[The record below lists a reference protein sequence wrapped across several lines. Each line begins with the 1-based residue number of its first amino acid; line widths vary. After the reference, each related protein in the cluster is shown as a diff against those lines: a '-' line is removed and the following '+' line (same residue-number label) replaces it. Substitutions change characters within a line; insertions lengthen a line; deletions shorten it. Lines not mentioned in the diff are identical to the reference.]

1 MEFVN
6 PVAPSMAKIFCYI
19 VCFAVAVVGLA
30 GGPVRSPRAPHVL
43 IVMEGRNI
51 RLQPQVNG
59 LRDGLEELKYV
70 EGNNLTWK
78 LMDGGTQE
86 ELRANLLSALE
97 RKRVDVIVTLGT
109 IETAVARET
118 APHIPIVFLPEPDPV
133 KSGFVHSLANPGAN
147 LTGLTFFIDA
157 EGVGKQLEVFNQLVP
172 SLRKVVV
179 LFDSRLSRAGG
190 GESWNRLAAVARSLR
205 IQLSEV
211 PVTSTADVSRKVQ
224 ALRTFDSSVG
234 VFVICSG
241 LFKDLEGLAS
251 IAAERMLP
259 LFGCNAFQV
268 AEQNVLASYAP
279 DLYSLGYRGAWFV
292 DRILKGG
299 KPQDIP
305 VETPRKF
312 ELVINNKAAR
322 QIGLRISSE
331 MLILADRVFR

>member
-1 MEFVN
+1 MI
-6 PVAPSMAKIFCYI
+6 KIFCYI
-19 VCFAVAVVGLA
+19 VFFTVAVMGLA
-30 GGPVRSPRAPHVL
+30 GGPVRNPHTPHVV

-70 EGNNLTWK
+70 EGYNLTWK
-78 LMDGGTQE
+78 VMDGATREQ
-86 ELRANLLSALE
+86 LRANLMTVLQRE
-97 RKRVDVIVTLGT
+97 RVDVIVALGT
-109 IETAVARET
+109 IETAVARES

-133 KSGFVHSLANPGAN
+133 KSGFVHSLANPGTN
-147 LTGLTFFIDA
+147 LTGLTFFIDG
-157 EGVGKQLEVFNQLVP
+157 EGPGKQLEVFHQLVP
-172 SLRKVVV
+172 SLRKVGVI
-179 LFDSRLSRAGG
+179 FDSRLSAAGS

-205 IQLSEV
+205 IQLNEL
-211 PVTSTADVSRKVQ
+211 PVTSTAEASRKVQ
-224 ALRTFDSSVG
+224 ALPTLESSVG
-234 VFVICSG
+234 AFVLCSG
-241 LFKDLEGLAS
+241 LFKELEGLAS
-251 IAAERMLP
+251 IAAKRKLP

-312 ELVINNKAAR
+312 ELVINNKAAG
-322 QIGLRISSE
+322 QIGLRIPSE
-331 MLILADRVFR
+331 MLMLADRVFR